1 MDEKYV
7 TKVEFQAFRDG
18 EFDAL
23 RSDVRELQVDVREL
37 QVDVRELQDDV
48 RELRTEFT
56 EFRAEMRGDMKVLN
70 VRMDNMERNFEKSNK
85 VMMWVATVYAVPMLF
100 MMYKILVGTN

>member
-37 QVDVRELQDDV
+37 QVEFVSFREEVRGELKAV
-48 RELRTEFT
+48 NLRIDHLTDKVDSLSKSVDKS
-56 EFRAEMRGDMKVLN
+56 MR
-70 VRMDNMERNFEKSNK
+70 
-85 VMMWVATVYAVPMLF
+85 VMMWIAGVYAVPMMF
-100 MMYKILVGTN
+100 MLYKILEGTN

>member
-18 EFDAL
+18 EFEAL

-37 QVDVRELQDDV
+37 QVEFVSFREEVRGELKAV
-48 RELRTEFT
+48 NLRIDHLTDKVDSLSKSVDKS
-56 EFRAEMRGDMKVLN
+56 MR
-70 VRMDNMERNFEKSNK
+70 
-85 VMMWVATVYAVPMLF
+85 VMMWIAGVYAVPMMF
-100 MMYKILVGTN
+100 MLVNILVGTN

>member
-37 QVDVRELQDDV
+37 QDDVRELQVEFVSFREEV
-48 RELRTEFT
+48 RGELKAVNLRIDHLTDKVDSLSKSVDKS
-56 EFRAEMRGDMKVLN
+56 MR
-70 VRMDNMERNFEKSNK
+70 
-85 VMMWVATVYAVPMLF
+85 VMMWIAGVYAVPMMF
-100 MMYKILVGTN
+100 MLYKILEGTN

>member
-37 QVDVRELQDDV
+37 QVEFVSFREEVRGELKAV
-48 RELRTEFT
+48 NLRIDHLTDKVDSLSKSVDKS
-56 EFRAEMRGDMKVLN
+56 MR
-70 VRMDNMERNFEKSNK
+70 
-85 VMMWVATVYAVPMLF
+85 VMMRIAGVYAVPMMF

>member
-18 EFDAL
+18 EFEAL

-37 QVDVRELQDDV
+37 QVEFVSFREEVRGELKAV
-48 RELRTEFT
+48 NLRIDHLTDKVDSLSKSVDKS
-56 EFRAEMRGDMKVLN
+56 MR
-70 VRMDNMERNFEKSNK
+70 
-85 VMMWVATVYAVPMLF
+85 VMMWIAGVYAVPMMF
-100 MMYKILVGTN
+100 MLVKILVGTN